1 MSEADAGRRRD
12 RLEAGKAERREEVSE
27 NDEST
32 HDGEAM
38 ESGRARPRPKG
49 GAAPPSRIVVDKRT
63 HRVRLENET
72 ESEVT
77 IVIEERGR
85 KG

>member
-1 MSEADAGRRRD
+1 M
-12 RLEAGKAERREEVSE
+12 SE
-27 NDEST
+27 NDKST
-32 HDGEAM
+32 HGVEGT
-38 ESGRARPRPKG
+38 ESGRAKLRPEG

-77 IVIEERGR
+77 IVIEEKGR
-85 KG
+85 KR

>member
-1 MSEADAGRRRD
+1 
-12 RLEAGKAERREEVSE
+12 
-27 NDEST
+27 
-32 HDGEAM
+32 
-38 ESGRARPRPKG
+38 
-49 GAAPPSRIVVDKRT
+49 VVDKRT

-77 IVIEERGR
+77 VVIEERGG

>member
-12 RLEAGKAERREEVSE
+12 RLEAGKAERREEVSD

-38 ESGRARPRPKG
+38 EFGRARPRAKG
-49 GAAPPSRIVVDKRT
+49 GTAPPSRIVVDKRT

-77 IVIEERGR
+77 IVIEERGG

>member
-38 ESGRARPRPKG
+38 ESGRARLRPKG

-77 IVIEERGR
+77 ILIEERGR